1 MKKVLLLVCSF
12 IMFSCSDEVRQEED
26 QRKTSMEMSIEGTS
40 LLVANAF
47 FESVKKAS
55 KTRSLVSATY
65 PDYYGGCYM
74 SNEGRTV
81 FKVVKGY
88 VNFARKDLEA
98 RVGTS
103 CFDIEECEYSY
114 NSMENILREL
124 DYKFFSKEFDKKR
137 HSLGWLGYGINN
149 KDNVIEI
156 ELREC
161 TDGSIARFKSEVMD
175 YPNFRF
181 EVGYEFTNKWDDSN
195 SKLKENKVTTRNV
208 TGLTMGGEIWCL
220 GSKGSIGY
228 RAKNSSNEVGFVT
241 AGHVSSLFT
250 NVSLTLGGTEI
261 GYAEQ
266 SVVGGIDAAFIS
278 LYPGYEITSTVTAHG
293 MNSIMTTLPIVLIEN
308 SGVGKEGASTFYTTG
323 KVLETGRRITNNG
336 VAINN
341 VTVTDYDSDGGDSGG
356 IVFDTTFRRL
366 AGVHQGAR
374 TDGTEHFYIVEDD
387 IRSSL
392 GIEPY

>member
-1 MKKVLLLVCSF
+1 MKKALLLVCSF
-12 IMFSCSDEVRQEED
+12 VMFSCSEELSQEE
-26 QRKTSMEMSIEGTS
+26 QQVGTSMEVSTEGTS

-47 FESVKKAS
+47 FDSVKKAS
-55 KTRSLVSATY
+55 NTRSLFGATY

-74 SNEGRTV
+74 SDEGRTV
-81 FKVVKGY
+81 FKVVKGCL
-88 VNFARKDLEA
+88 NSARGDLEN

-114 NSMENILREL
+114 NFMDNILKEL
-124 DYKFFSKEFDKKR
+124 DSKFFSKNFDDKR

-149 KDNVIEI
+149 RDNVIEI
-156 ELREC
+156 ELRDC
-161 TDGSIARFKSEVMD
+161 TDGSIARFKAEVMD
-175 YPNFRF
+175 SPIFRF

-195 SKLKENKVTTRNV
+195 DNLKESRVTTRSA
-208 TGLTMGGEIWCL
+208 GLAMGGEIWCL
-220 GSKGSIGY
+220 GSRGSIGY

-241 AGHVSSLFT
+241 AGHFSSLFT
-250 NVSLTLGGTEI
+250 NVSLTFGGTEI

-266 SVVGGIDAAFIS
+266 SVVGGVDAAFIS
-278 LYPGYEITSTVTAHG
+278 LYPGYEITSTLTAYG
-293 MNSIMTTLPIVLIEN
+293 MNSIVTTLPIVLIEN
-308 SGVGKEGASTFYTTG
+308 SGVGKEGASTFYSRG

-341 VTVTDYDSDGGDSGG
+341 VTVTNYDSDGGDSGG
-356 IVFDTTFRRL
+356 VVFDTSFRRL

-374 TDGTEHFYIVEDD
+374 TNGTEHYYVVESD

-392 GIEPY
+392 GVTPY